1 MINKITKIIQSTAM
15 FVAILVVMP
24 SVTFAEAP
32 SPSDAPSITDQGN
45 GGVVSGAGS
54 APAVTDQGNGGVVS
68 GGGSAPATTDQGN
81 GGVVGSSPAT
91 PPTPPTSPTTGGGT
105 SSGGSSRSGGR
116 SGGRSVVAVENLTP
130 ANCFY
135 LNDYLSINSK
145 NSEMEVIKLQAF
157 LLNTEKLNVDINGK
171 FDSKT
176 FEAVKQFQKKYSNEV
191 LSPWGSSIPTG
202 KVFYTTKKK
211 INEIHC
217 NSLFPLT
224 AQQNY
229 EINAYKNRPVVS
241 VVVSSPETTITPDLD
256 ILLDEQVS
264 TSTNVEDINDTQ
276 SGVVIKAPF
285 TTRVY
290 NFVKWLF
297 AF

>member
-1 MINKITKIIQSTAM
+1 MINKYTKIIQFTAI

-91 PPTPPTSPTTGGGT
+91 PPTSPTTGGGT

-116 SGGRSVVAVENLTP
+116 SGGRSVGSVVAINTTP
-130 ANCFY
+130 ATCLY

-171 FDSKT
+171 FDQKT

-191 LSPWGSSIPTG
+191 LTPWGSSVPTG

-217 NSLFPLT
+217 NSIFPLT

-241 VVVSSPETTITPDLD
+241 INVSKPESVITTDLE
-256 ILLDEQVS
+256 ILLDDASSSV
-264 TSTNVEDINDTQ
+264 NVENIDDTQ

-290 NFVKWLF
+290 NFVRWLF